1 MSPLDRRSL
10 LRTVGLLAGG
20 AGATALLAACGQDEP
35 ATAGSGASPLRAKVQ
50 PRSPGTAGAIR
61 DSVVDEFGLEAKHRL
76 SLDRKAGGG
85 PGAGQEQ
92 LLTGVLDIYAFG
104 PLGATE
110 VNTSG
115 HDIVIVGP
123 SLWNHGN
130 WIVPADSPYQ
140 TVADLKGKK
149 IGVQPP
155 SSDTYR
161 AAALASAVN
170 GIAFDKEYQLFTGQP
185 IANLALY
192 ERGDLDAIIAIEPNA
207 TRLVA
212 KGNRQ
217 LASVSQLWQQGTGDT
232 SPLFLNGV
240 AVRRDWLAANRE
252 TAKAYVDLTVEAW
265 QLIKKDPSLTARY
278 HADYGIK
285 PDEKKAIELLPER
298 LVPLYGDVWDDTV
311 FANIDKQ
318 IEVAVEAGVLKKRAD
333 KPVYEKL

>member
-1 MSPLDRRSL
+1 MSQLDRRSL
-10 LRTVGLLAGG
+10 LRAAGLLVGG
-20 AGATALLAACGQDEP
+20 AGATALLAACGRDEP
-35 ATAGSGASPLRAKVQ
+35 ATAGTGGPLRAKVQ

-61 DSVVDEFGLEAKHRL
+61 DSVVEQYGLEAKHRL

-123 SLWNHGN
+123 SLWNHGS

-149 IGVQPP
+149 VGVQPP
-155 SSDTYR
+155 ASDTYR

-170 GIAFDKEYQLFTGQP
+170 GISFARDYQLFTGQP

-217 LASVSQLWQQGTGDT
+217 LASVSQLWQQGTGDR

-285 PDEKKAIELLPER
+285 ADERKAIDLLPER

-318 IEVAVEAGVLKKRAD
+318 IEVALEAGVLKKRAD
-333 KPVYEKL
+333 EPVYEKL